1 MFNNV
6 FSKEANPILVNF
18 WRTLPASLYNEAINS
33 LKIWC
38 ENNEISFAFKDDIDE
53 ASCIGLIVQVE
64 DGLEEIVG
72 WKELD
77 EMGLVFALNYKL
89 FMPAKHRLVVN
100 YKTSESPGFQVNE
113 RYGWSYSPEE
123 VNEGIQKLRR
133 FGYQIPGLTA

>member
-18 WRTLPASLYNEAINS
+18 WRTLPANLYNEAINA

-38 ENNEISFAFKDDIDE
+38 ENNEISFAFKGETEE
-53 ASCIGLIVQVE
+53 APCIGLIVQVE

-89 FMPAKHRLVVN
+89 FMPNKHRIVIN
-100 YKTSESPGFQVNE
+100 YKTNESPGFQVNE
-113 RYGWSYSPEE
+113 YYGWSYSPEE
-123 VNEGIQKLRR
+123 VNDGIQKLRR

>member
-18 WRTLPASLYNEAINS
+18 WRTLPANLYNEAINA

-38 ENNEISFAFKDDIDE
+38 ENNEISFAFKGEIEE
-53 ASCIGLIVQVE
+53 APCIGLIVQVE

-89 FMPAKHRLVVN
+89 FMPNKHRIVVN

-113 RYGWSYSPEE
+113 HY
-123 VNEGIQKLRR
+123 
-133 FGYQIPGLTA
+133 

>member
-18 WRTLPASLYNEAINS
+18 WRTLPDNLYNEAINA

-38 ENNEISFAFKDDIDE
+38 ENNEISFAFRGE
-53 ASCIGLIVQVE
+53 VEESPCIGLIVQVE
-64 DGLEEIVG
+64 DGFEEIVG

-89 FMPAKHRLVVN
+89 FMPNKHRIVVN
-100 YKTSESPGFQVNE
+100 YKTNESPGFQVNE
-113 RYGWSYSPEE
+113 HYGWSYSPEE
-123 VNEGIQKLRR
+123 VNDGIQKLRR

>member
-18 WRTLPASLYNEAINS
+18 WRTLPANLYNEAINA

-38 ENNEISFAFKDDIDE
+38 ENNEISFAFKGEIEE
-53 ASCIGLIVQVE
+53 APCMGLVVQLENGV
-64 DGLEEIVG
+64 EEIIG

-89 FMPAKHRLVVN
+89 FMPIKHRLVVN

>member
-18 WRTLPASLYNEAINS
+18 WRTLPANLYNEAINA

-38 ENNEISFAFKDDIDE
+38 ENNEISFAFKGEIEE
-53 ASCIGLIVQVE
+53 APCIGLIVQVE
-64 DGLEEIVG
+64 EGLEEIVG

-89 FMPAKHRLVVN
+89 FMPNKHRIVVN
-100 YKTSESPGFQVNE
+100 YKTGESPGFQVNE

-123 VNEGIQKLRR
+123 VNDGIQKLRR

>member
-18 WRTLPASLYNEAINS
+18 WRTLPANLYNEAINA

-38 ENNEISFAFKDDIDE
+38 ENNEISFAFKGEVEE
-53 ASCIGLIVQVE
+53 APCIGLIVQVE

-89 FMPAKHRLVVN
+89 FMPNKHRIVVN
-100 YKTSESPGFQVNE
+100 YKTNESPGFQVNE

-123 VNEGIQKLRR
+123 VNDGIQKLRR

>member
-1 MFNNV
+1 MFNNIL
-6 FSKEANPILVNF
+6 SKEANPILVNF
-18 WRTLPASLYNEAINS
+18 WRTLPANLYNEAIND

-38 ENNEISFAFKDDIDE
+38 ENNEISFAFKGEIEE
-53 ASCIGLIVQVE
+53 APCIGLIVQVE

-89 FMPAKHRLVVN
+89 FMPNKHRIVVN

-113 RYGWSYSPEE
+113 HYGWSYSPEE
-123 VNEGIQKLRR
+123 VNDGIQKLRR

>member
-6 FSKEANPILVNF
+6 FSKEANPILINF
-18 WRTLPASLYNEAINS
+18 WRTLPANLYNEAINA

-38 ENNEISFAFKDDIDE
+38 ENNEISFAFRGEIEE
-53 ASCIGLIVQVE
+53 APCMGLVVQLENGV
-64 DGLEEIVG
+64 EEIVG

-89 FMPAKHRLVVN
+89 FMPIKHRLVVN

-113 RYGWSYSPEE
+113 QYGWSYSPEE

>member
-6 FSKEANPILVNF
+6 FFKEINPVLINF
-18 WRTLPASLYNEAINS
+18 WRTLPNNLYNEAINS
-33 LKIWC
+33 LKVWC
-38 ENNEISFAFKDDIDE
+38 ENNDISFAFKDDIE
-53 ASCIGLIVQVE
+53 ETSCMGLAVQLE
-64 DGLEEIVG
+64 DGVEEIIG

-89 FMPAKHRLVVN
+89 FMPIKHRIVVN
-100 YKTSESPGFQVNE
+100 YRTNESPGFQVNE
-113 RYGWSYSPEE
+113 RHGWSYSPEE

>member
-6 FSKEANPILVNF
+6 FPKEANPILVNF

-38 ENNEISFAFKDDIDE
+38 ENNEISFAFKGDIDE
-53 ASCIGLIVQVE
+53 APCIGLIVQVE
-64 DGLEEIVG
+64 EGLEEIVG

-89 FMPAKHRLVVN
+89 FMPNKHRIAIN
-100 YKTSESPGFQVNE
+100 YKTGESPGFQVNE

-133 FGYQIPGLTA
+133 FGYMIPGLTA

>member
-6 FSKEANPILVNF
+6 FSKEVNPVLVNF
-18 WRTLPASLYNEAINS
+18 WRTLPASLYNEAINY

-38 ENNEISFAFKDDIDE
+38 ENNEISFAFKGEIEE
-53 ASCIGLIVQVE
+53 APCIGLIVQVE

-89 FMPAKHRLVVN
+89 FMSNKHRIVVS

-123 VNEGIQKLRR
+123 VNDGIQKLRR

>member
-53 ASCIGLIVQVE
+53 APC
-64 DGLEEIVG
+64 
-72 WKELD
+72 
-77 EMGLVFALNYKL
+77 
-89 FMPAKHRLVVN
+89 
-100 YKTSESPGFQVNE
+100 
-113 RYGWSYSPEE
+113 
-123 VNEGIQKLRR
+123 NEGIQKLRH
-133 FGYQIPGLTA
+133 FGYMIPGLTA

>member
-18 WRTLPASLYNEAINS
+18 WRTLPANLYNEAINA

-38 ENNEISFAFKDDIDE
+38 ENNEISFAFKGEIEE
-53 ASCIGLIVQVE
+53 APCIGLIVQVE
-64 DGLEEIVG
+64 DGLEEIVS

-89 FMPAKHRLVVN
+89 FMPNKHRIVVN
-100 YKTSESPGFQVNE
+100 YKTGESPGFQVNE
-113 RYGWSYSPEE
+113 HYGWSYSPEE
-123 VNEGIQKLRR
+123 VNDGIQKLRR

>member
-18 WRTLPASLYNEAINS
+18 WRTLPANLYNEAINA

-38 ENNEISFAFKDDIDE
+38 ENNEISFAFKGEIEE
-53 ASCIGLIVQVE
+53 APCIGLIVQVE

-89 FMPAKHRLVVN
+89 FMPNKHRIVVN
-100 YKTSESPGFQVNE
+100 YKTGESPGFQVNE
-113 RYGWSYSPEE
+113 HYGWSYSPEE
-123 VNEGIQKLRR
+123 VNDGIQKLRR

>member
-18 WRTLPASLYNEAINS
+18 WRTLPDNLYNEAINA

-38 ENNEISFAFKDDIDE
+38 ENNEISFAFRGE
-53 ASCIGLIVQVE
+53 VEESPCIGLIVQVE
-64 DGLEEIVG
+64 DGFEEIVG

-89 FMPAKHRLVVN
+89 FMPNKHRIVVN
-100 YKTSESPGFQVNE
+100 YKTNESPGFQVNE
-113 RYGWSYSPEE
+113 
-123 VNEGIQKLRR
+123 
-133 FGYQIPGLTA
+133 